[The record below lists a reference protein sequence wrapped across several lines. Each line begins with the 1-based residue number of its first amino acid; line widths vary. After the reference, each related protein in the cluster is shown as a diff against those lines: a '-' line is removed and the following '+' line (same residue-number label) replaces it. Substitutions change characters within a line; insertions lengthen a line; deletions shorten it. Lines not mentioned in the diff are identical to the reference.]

1 VLMSRIPA
9 EFRLVAAC
17 CRWPPSDAAREEV
30 RRRAASSI
38 DWSLF
43 LSLVRRHRV
52 EGLVH
57 RALSDAGV
65 ETPPEIRAVLARA
78 AAGIGMQ
85 NLRHA
90 AESLK
95 LKRQL
100 EEEGIAFL
108 FLKGVTLGALAYGN
122 LGLKQAWDIDLLVAA
137 EQAVA
142 AAAVLDRAGY
152 VRSLPTPDL
161 SEEKFRSWM
170 AHCKESLWTSSSD
183 GTVVEL
189 HTALVDNI
197 RMLPGVSARSE
208 PLSVTISP
216 GNALP
221 TLREGELYSY
231 LCVHGA
237 THGWSR
243 LKWLADVAAL
253 LGGKPPAETERLH
266 RVAESLGAGRSSA
279 QALLLSSELLSLPL
293 PPQLRQEL
301 ESDRA
306 TRWLAQLACG
316 AMAGHGATEL
326 DDTMFGTVGINFA
339 HFLMGRGLRYKL
351 SELARKLSNAED
363 RVILPLPPYLRF
375 LYPVLAAP
383 LWIWRRRRVSRA

>member
-1 VLMSRIPA
+1 VLMSRTPA

-17 CRWPPSDAAREEV
+17 CRWPPSPAAREDV
-30 RRRAASSI
+30 RRRAEAAI
-38 DWSLF
+38 DWPLF
-43 LSLVRRHRV
+43 LSVVRRHRV

-65 ETPPEIRAVLARA
+65 EPSAEIRSILAQA
-78 AAGIGMQ
+78 AAKIGIQ
-85 NLRHA
+85 NLRQA
-90 AESLK
+90 AESLQ
-95 LKRQL
+95 LKRRL
-100 EEEGIAFL
+100 TEKAIDFL

-137 EQAVA
+137 DQAVA
-142 AAAVLDRAGY
+142 AAAVLEQAGY
-152 VRSLPTPDL
+152 IRSMPTADL

-170 AHCKESLWTSSSD
+170 AHCKESLWISEKD

-208 PLSVTISP
+208 TLSVAISA
-216 GNALP
+216 GNELP
-221 TLREGELYSY
+221 TLREEELYSY

-253 LGGKPPAETERLH
+253 LGGKPAAETERLH
-266 RVAESLGAGRSSA
+266 RVAETLGAGRSSA
-279 QALLLSSELLSLPL
+279 QALLLCAELLSLPL
-293 PPQLRQEL
+293 PPRLQQEL

-306 TRWLAQLACG
+306 TRWLTQLACG

-326 DDTMFGTVGINFA
+326 DDTMFGTIGINFA

-351 SELARKLSNAED
+351 SELARKCSNAED
-363 RVILPLPPYLRF
+363 RVIFPLPPYLRF

-383 LWIWRRRRVSRA
+383 LWIWRRHRVSRA